1 MIAFKEKLPPQI
13 TESEEREIISH
24 WNDTNKN
31 RLIEG
36 NMRLAL
42 FIAKRFAGKMDDEEL
57 VCISMVGLVKA
68 ANAFNPDKGVKFN
81 TFASHVIQNAILYA
95 LRKQKK
101 TYQDVSMQTP
111 VTIKEDQEC
120 ELEDVI
126 SDEKAERNLE
136 LVENLCFV
144 ESELKHLSNRE
155 RRIIISWMNGATQRH
170 IASEFGTTQSNVS
183 RILMRAFKK
192 MKERIEL
199 NGNQKRTN
207 DSGICHPQVV
217 RR

>member
-13 TESEEREIISH
+13 TESEEIEIVSC
-24 WNDTNKN
+24 WNDANKN

-42 FIAKRFAGKMDDEEL
+42 FIAKRFVGKMDDEEL
-57 VCISMVGLVKA
+57 VCISMVGLAKA
-68 ANAFNPDKGVKFN
+68 ANTFNPDKRIKFS
-81 TFASHVIQNAILYA
+81 TYASAVIQNEILFA

-101 TYQDVSMQTP
+101 TYKYVSMQTP

-183 RILMRAFKK
+183 RILRRAFKK
-192 MKERIEL
+192 MKERSEL